1 MYIRFVVDEI
11 DEGSGQRK
19 GIFQA
24 IGNMKR
30 QDVFYEYE
38 LEHIADVMDWFN
50 ENLESPL
57 DYLNKQKLRKSEVC
71 ISWFIESASEHIAKV
86 REFVCLV
93 ESKGVVV
100 SQIRTDNPGKTV
112 YVDEY
117 QLFAKPFTRF

>member
-11 DEGSGQRK
+11 DEDSCQRK

-24 IGNMKR
+24 ISGMKK
-30 QDVFYEYE
+30 QDDFYDYE
-38 LEHIADVMDWFN
+38 LDYIAESMGWFD

-57 DYLNKQKLRKSEVC
+57 DYLNKQKSQKSDVY

-86 REFVCLV
+86 REFVFLV

-100 SQIRTDNPGKTV
+100 SQIRTVNPGKIV
-112 YVDEY
+112 YSDEF
-117 QLFAKPFTRF
+117 QIFAKPFTRF

>member
-11 DEGSGQRK
+11 DEDSCQRK

-24 IGNMKR
+24 ISGMKK
-30 QDVFYEYE
+30 QDDFYDYE
-38 LEHIADVMDWFN
+38 LDYIAEIMGWFD

-57 DYLNKQKLRKSEVC
+57 DYLNKQKSQKSDAY

-86 REFVCLV
+86 REFVFLV

-100 SQIRTDNPGKTV
+100 SQIRTVNPGKIV
-112 YVDEY
+112 YSDEF
-117 QLFAKPFTRF
+117 QIFAKPFTRF